1 MLECSLTLFIM
12 KVSSMLGNH
21 GYPCSSNPHNP
32 QPNLSSL
39 YVFLLMPHERALKEV
54 SLGWDSSG
62 GSGLKAFSQVSLIPH
77 PQPEISGKDS
87 ECGRDPLRSCCNK
100 SGRTRIKQETNTLSG
115 VSREACLTKLKEK
128 GGKKKPNLLFPL
140 HLELQVT
147 PKILAHGG
155 YKVSHLS
162 YSKTRAKPAHNWKH
176 FFYMFMGKL
185 SFSPSPSAAWN

>member
-1 MLECSLTLFIM
+1 MGIRVPQILTI
-12 KVSSMLGNH
+12 
-21 GYPCSSNPHNP
+21 
-32 QPNLSSL
+32 PNQTWAHCTFSSL
-39 YVFLLMPHERALKEV
+39 CPMRGPWKKSPWGETLREGVVWRLSHRWASFRIHNQK
-54 SLGWDSSG
+54 SLGKTLSVGETPLD
-62 GSGLKAFSQVSLIPH
+62 LAATSLGALELNRRP
-77 PQPEISGKDS
+77 
-87 ECGRDPLRSCCNK
+87 
-100 SGRTRIKQETNTLSG
+100 NTLSG